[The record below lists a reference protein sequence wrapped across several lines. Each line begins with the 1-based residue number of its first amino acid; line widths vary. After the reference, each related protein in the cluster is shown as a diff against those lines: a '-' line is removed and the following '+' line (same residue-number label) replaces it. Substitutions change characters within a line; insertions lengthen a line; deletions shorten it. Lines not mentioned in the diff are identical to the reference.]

1 MNALPPNQQSRAR
14 SQRAPAAVV
23 FGEALV
29 DRFTHGPVAGGAPF
43 NLTRSLAA
51 LGVATTMITRIGQA
65 DDDGARVLA
74 SAHRFGLAEAGLQR
88 DATHPTGAVTVL
100 ERHGGHAFRIHA
112 DAAWDHIELGPA
124 RRVWREARPRVV
136 CYGTLAQRSA
146 TSRATLQTLL
156 QETEALRF
164 LDLNLRGGQDNRPL
178 AKAGLEQ
185 ADWVKVNEDE
195 LGHLIVWFVPQADA
209 TAPHGS
215 PQRGAA
221 VAQLIRSFGLQLLIV
236 TRAECGYAAYD
247 REGEL
252 ASGEGVKLACVADTV
267 GAGDGFAAAV
277 IALHLAGRPLP
288 EALSLAN
295 RYAAALC
302 AEHGA
307 IPEDDEFFQ
316 SWRWTLGLD
325 LPLPQAA

>member
-1 MNALPPNQQSRAR
+1 
-14 SQRAPAAVV
+14 
-23 FGEALV
+23 
-29 DRFTHGPVAGGAPF
+29 
-43 NLTRSLAA
+43 
-51 LGVATTMITRIGQA
+51 MITRIGQA

-74 SAHRFGLAEAGLQR
+74 SAHRFGLVEAGFRR
-88 DATHPTGAVTVL
+88 DATHPTVAETVR
-100 ERHGGHAFRIHA
+100 ESDGGHALQVHGN
-112 DAAWDHIELGPA
+112 AAWDHIELGPA
-124 RRVWREARPRVV
+124 RRVLEGARPRVV
-136 CYGTLAQRSA
+136 CYGMLAHRGE
-146 TSRATLQTLL
+146 TSRATVQAVR
-156 QETEALRF
+156 QETEAMRS
-164 LDLNLRGGQDNRPL
+164 LDLNLRGGQDNRPIARASL
-178 AKAGLEQ
+178 RL
-185 ADWVKVNEDE
+185 ADWVKINEDE

-221 VAQLIRSFGLQLLIV
+221 VVQLIRSFDLQLLIV
-236 TRAECGYAAYD
+236 PSADCCYAAYD
-247 REGEL
+247 RGGEVD
-252 ASGEGVKLACVADTV
+252 SGEGVKLACVADSV

-316 SWRWTLGLD
+316 SWRWTLDLD